1 MIIISKDVESR
12 ATLSNKDED
21 DDEKHRLPL
30 HTLAASSALHYETM
44 KRFSRHKRSTNG
56 CGVCRVRHMRCDE
69 SRPSCNQCTKTGR
82 SCDGYRPSGSRLAT
96 LPKRAL
102 APSQTLGQASL
113 SSSPV
118 QLSAPAQ
125 RALHYYRV
133 NTAKQLSGYLDDE
146 FWTTSVLQ
154 VGDRDQCVSYALV
167 ALASLHEH
175 FNAEATGRSLVTA
188 GDPEAVCRLG
198 RPERWSVSMRHAL
211 SYYNEAV
218 SRLHAQIPISAGG
231 EIETT
236 LLCCLLLAAFEL
248 LRGYHKEF
256 QVHLHGSAGLL
267 QTWQNRHN
275 GGRGGSLWSPRGYF
289 IREKLGPLF
298 YRMALQASLFG
309 HVQPTPSS
317 SSSSK
322 HGGQGA
328 ALVAFIGDTHDSNK
342 KIITYDDAGTRIASP
357 TEARD
362 TLYGLIWRL
371 YLLPEGRHHLLKGA
385 QTKRGRAKSQD
396 NFIRGLHQWQD
407 TLFEYLERQPAGGA
421 SSTMLKLL
429 YVAARVIIPTFTSED
444 QMAFDNFATQ
454 FREMT
459 DLAEVLLFPPSPQPP
474 PPARRDVPCF
484 FSLDMGVLHLLYH
497 VVIRCRVRATRHRA
511 LALLRRAQA
520 RREGVWDGAATAL
533 VAGRVAALEEQ
544 AARRQGAQT
553 LADEDGRG
561 GSGSS
566 FIPPSARVCSVRAET
581 DLENR
586 KVMLRCGW
594 QGDTWYSE
602 ELLTW

>member
-1 MIIISKDVESR
+1 
-12 ATLSNKDED
+12 
-21 DDEKHRLPL
+21 
-30 HTLAASSALHYETM
+30 M

-56 CGVCRVRHMRCDE
+56 CSVCRLRHIRCDE

-102 APSQTLGQASL
+102 APLQAPSQASL
-113 SSSPV
+113 SWSPV

-175 FNAEATGRSLVTA
+175 FNAEATGGSPVTT
-188 GDPEAVCRLG
+188 GDPEAACRLG
-198 RPERWSVSMRHAL
+198 RPEMWSASMRHAL
-211 SYYNEAV
+211 RYYNEAV
-218 SRLHAQIPISAGG
+218 CRLYAQISASAGG

-248 LRGYHKEF
+248 LRGYHKES

-267 QTWQNRHN
+267 QAWQDRQN
-275 GGRGGSLWSPRGYF
+275 GSHGGSLWSPRGYF

-309 HVQPTPSS
+309 HVQPTSSS

-322 HGGQGA
+322 HGYEGA
-328 ALVAFIGDTHDSNK
+328 TLVAFISDTHYSNK
-342 KIITYDDAGTRIASP
+342 KSFTYDDAGMRIASP

-362 TLYGLIWRL
+362 TLYRLIWHL
-371 YLLPEGRHHLLKGA
+371 YLLPEGRNHLLKGGG
-385 QTKRGRAKSQD
+385 QTKRARAKGQD
-396 NFIRGLHQWQD
+396 NFIRSLHQWQD
-407 TLFEYLERQPAGGA
+407 TLFEYLERQSAGGA
-421 SSTMLKLL
+421 SSTMLKLF
-429 YVAARVIIPTFTSED
+429 YAAARVIIPTFTSED

-459 DLAEVLLFPPSPQPP
+459 DLAEALLFPPSPQPP
-474 PPARRDVPCF
+474 PPARRDAPCF

-497 VVIRCRVRATRHRA
+497 VVI
-511 LALLRRAQA
+511 
-520 RREGVWDGAATAL
+520 
-533 VAGRVAALEEQ
+533 
-544 AARRQGAQT
+544 
-553 LADEDGRG
+553 
-561 GSGSS
+561 
-566 FIPPSARVCSVRAET
+566 
-581 DLENR
+581 
-586 KVMLRCGW
+586 
-594 QGDTWYSE
+594 
-602 ELLTW
+602 